1 MWAVRERVAKA
12 KNPRLSPGDIVAER
26 YRIDGIVGR
35 GGFGAVYR
43 ATQTLTQQPVA
54 LKILLKNFS
63 NAVVDSKRFQREA
76 ALVQK
81 LRHPNVVQLL
91 DFGQT
96 DKQQPFIAFE
106 LLHGMA
112 LGKVLKDTGALP
124 LYKAG
129 EIARDVL
136 QALEAAHQLG
146 IVHRDIKPQNIF
158 LLDGGGAKVL
168 DFGIAKA
175 TSPEDAGGTQLT
187 EAGQMIGTPHY
198 MAPEQVR
205 GNGVVPGTD
214 LYALGLLM
222 AEMITG
228 ERVVQGNALIDIY
241 MEHISD
247 APFDFDPKVKS
258 CALFPV
264 IDRATRKVI
273 EARYQTASQMLGELR
288 QVLPGLGPT
297 QAKTTVM
304 RQVPSS
310 PGMASP
316 GLGGTYELPPEV
328 TKAPPEEE
336 PPPHSST
343 VLMSAPNF
351 EQMARRKEAERQQAQ
366 QAQQGKP
373 AAAAVVSLDSTVDM
387 IQQHQQPQRPQPR
400 WGSSPSWPQERASG
414 PPPSSPQP
422 LASSLS
428 SSSPPASLGG
438 QPSRQSVSGQPI
450 SGQSSSGQFSSQS
463 SSNHPASSGQSGIH
477 SRAQMHPSLHAS
489 HPHSSAGPHRRHTP
503 YPSSHAAA
511 SLHSSH
517 PHSSQA
523 VSSGVPS
530 QHVSSAPTPSAPPA
544 QSVGGSAYPSH
555 NSGVHPPP
563 HLGSGEHPANISY
576 HPGAPHTAGA
586 PAGTAGAPAP
596 GTAAAPRMP
605 GAPQAAPPRQ
615 PVHSEQTEVDDDEGG
630 GSSIGWVLLAVAVL
644 ALAAVGIYFWAPWQ
658 RFSDVHAVH
667 VERTE
672 LA

>member
-1 MWAVRERVAKA
+1 MWADGDLVAKA
-12 KNPRLSPGDIVAER
+12 KTPRLNPGDIVADR

-43 ATQTLTQQPVA
+43 ATQIHTNQPVA
-54 LKILLKNFS
+54 LKILLKNFA

-106 LLHGMA
+106 LLTGCA
-112 LGKVLKDTGALP
+112 LGKVLKDTGAMP

-136 QALEAAHQLG
+136 QALEAAHALN

-158 LLDGGGAKVL
+158 LLEGGGAKVL

-175 TSPEDAGGTQLT
+175 TSGEDAGGTQLT

-247 APFDFDPKVKS
+247 APFDFDLKVKS

-264 IDRATRKVI
+264 IDRATQKVI
-273 EARYQTASQMLGELR
+273 ESRYQTATQMLGDLR

-297 QAKTTVM
+297 QAKTTLM
-304 RQVPSS
+304 PQTPSPSS
-310 PGMASP
+310 PN
-316 GLGGTYELPPEV
+316 LGGTFELPPEV
-328 TKAPPEEE
+328 TKAAAEEE
-336 PPPHSST
+336 PSPHSST
-343 VLMSAPNF
+343 VLMSAPNLDQLRRA
-351 EQMARRKEAERQQAQ
+351 EAAR
-366 QAQQGKP
+366 
-373 AAAAVVSLDSTVDM
+373 AAAQRQAAPEAARPQQPKAAVSLDSTVDM
-387 IQQHQQPQRPQPR
+387 VQQQAQPGWSSAPR
-400 WGSSPSWPQERASG
+400 APSWPTPHAAQRSSG
-414 PPPSSPQP
+414 PPHSSPTP
-422 LASSLS
+422 SVPHPSAHAHASTSHPGSSHLSSL
-428 SSSPPASLGG
+428 
-438 QPSRQSVSGQPI
+438 QPSG
-450 SGQSSSGQFSSQS
+450 
-463 SSNHPASSGQSGIH
+463 HSGIH
-477 SRAQMHPSLHAS
+477 SRAAVHNASTSGLHSRPPTPHAGAS
-489 HPHSSAGPHRRHTP
+489 
-503 YPSSHAAA
+503 
-511 SLHSSH
+511 SLHSSGIGHSGH
-517 PHSSQA
+517 PI
-523 VSSGVPS
+523 SSGVASSTPPVASGPLPS
-530 QHVSSAPTPSAPPA
+530 GPVASS
-544 QSVGGSAYPSH
+544 GYPSMS
-555 NSGVHPPP
+555 NSSGIHSI
-563 HLGSGEHPANISY
+563 SGEH
-576 HPGAPHTAGA
+576 HTSGIHHHS
-586 PAGTAGAPAP
+586 GIH
-596 GTAAAPRMP
+596 
-605 GAPQAAPPRQ
+605 PPRA
-615 PVHSEQTEVDDDEGG
+615 PLPSELDDDEGG
-630 GSSIGWVLLAVAVL
+630 SGLGWVLLAVAVL

-658 RFSDVHAVH
+658 RYS
-667 VERTE
+667 E
-672 LA
+672 LPAPPAAESLA